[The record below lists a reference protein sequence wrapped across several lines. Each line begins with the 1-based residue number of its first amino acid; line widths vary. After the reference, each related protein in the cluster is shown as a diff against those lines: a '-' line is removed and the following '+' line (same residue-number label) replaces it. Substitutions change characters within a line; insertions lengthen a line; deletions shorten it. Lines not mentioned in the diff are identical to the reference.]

1 MKIIGKFSLN
11 ILFKILFKF
20 IYQSFFKDHTTTT
33 NPVNQPRH
41 IGMMEEASI
50 EYSPNLIG
58 EVLVLLELLS
68 REYFSILVLNISTC
82 KIVSYLNLIRVWY
95 FYLLLPYERKKER
108 DVCLHSTVLKYFQQK
123 RNFISVLEN
132 IPHH

>member
-1 MKIIGKFSLN
+1 MTITKPHHCQEGD
-11 ILFKILFKF
+11 LF
-20 IYQSFFKDHTTTT
+20 
-33 NPVNQPRH
+33 
-41 IGMMEEASI
+41 
-50 EYSPNLIG
+50 YSCNYYHCHVDIFVDIFL
-58 EVLVLLELLS
+58 
-68 REYFSILVLNISTC
+68 YFSIEHLKL
-82 KIVSYLNLIRVWY
+82 YLNLIRVWY